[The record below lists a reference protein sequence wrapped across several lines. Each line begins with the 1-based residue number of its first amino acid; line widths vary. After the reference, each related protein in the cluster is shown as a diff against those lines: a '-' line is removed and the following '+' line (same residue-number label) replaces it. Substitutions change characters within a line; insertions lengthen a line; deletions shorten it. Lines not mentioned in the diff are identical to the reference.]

1 MLAIDVLIKVR
12 TRVYIGRNVCWP
24 RQGTAS
30 KDNII
35 LLGQQHTDRQ
45 VGQTDRQTERH
56 QTDTF
61 RFLLETRPAVKR

>member
-45 VGQTDRQTERH
+45 VGQTDRQTDR
-56 QTDTF
+56 
-61 RFLLETRPAVKR
+61 ETPNRYFQISA

>member
-45 VGQTDRQTERH
+45 VGQTDRQR
-56 QTDTF
+56 DTKPILSDF
-61 RFLLETRPAVKR
+61 RLRRDQR